1 VFSQL
6 RSWGESRLP
15 ILVSSHPALHLLSLN
30 LDYCLVPPVQ
40 DLALTSW
47 NYLNLENHI
56 YKFTGIPSG
65 QIGTVDYHLYGHKP
79 WSFPPNHA
87 PKMRESQQLFFGLRL
102 VNRICEEFQYPAIQ
116 TTLVQHFGGFFHQ
129 ISQPLGRKDSIQ
141 VMIRTS
147 RRMDSFLY
155 AAAQD
160 FEVFLN
166 IQKWNKKIKNI

>member
-1 VFSQL
+1 
-6 RSWGESRLP
+6 
-15 ILVSSHPALHLLSLN
+15 
-30 LDYCLVPPVQ
+30 
-40 DLALTSW
+40 
-47 NYLNLENHI
+47 
-56 YKFTGIPSG
+56 
-65 QIGTVDYHLYGHKP
+65 
-79 WSFPPNHA
+79 
-87 PKMRESQQLFFGLRL
+87 MRESQQLFFGLRL